1 MTYNYTSVRLDG
13 PCSDV
18 YTVRKFQVTVNKGK
32 RMSRYMIV
40 GCGVASNAAA
50 ETIRK
55 LDPESDIRM
64 FTRESHFYYYRPALP
79 EYLAGEK
86 TLKAVTLH
94 DGAWYEKN
102 RIEVRLSTEIVDV
115 RPAEKT
121 ATASDGKTYAY
132 DRLLLATG
140 SHAVVPK
147 MPGSDLEGVF
157 TLHTAADAEAMIHWA
172 GKAKSLVVIGG
183 GILGIEAGNG
193 LRKRGLQVTVVGRNR
208 RLLPKQMD
216 PAGAIFLQSCLERM
230 GFAFHLGV
238 TPREIV
244 HLNGRLD
251 VRLENGQALP
261 TDMVLL
267 SAGTEPDLKLPRQ
280 IGLAIG
286 KAVQVDDRLR
296 TSIDDIYA
304 AGDLIEHRGKYYGI
318 WPAAMAQGRAA
329 GANMAG
335 RETIYGGTL
344 QSHRLKVAGIDL
356 VCMGNIDADGVCEC
370 LVRSNDE
377 KCLYRKLIIENQTIT
392 GAILL
397 GDLRGEKEI
406 QGAIERR
413 REISSIRKDLEDEN
427 FDFARLK

>member
-1 MTYNYTSVRLDG
+1 MTYNYILSQLDG
-13 PCSDV
+13 FLLGV
-18 YTVRKFQVTVNKGK
+18 YTTEQLQAAVSEGK
-32 RMSRYMIV
+32 MSRYVIV
-40 GCGVASNAAA
+40 GNGVAGNTAA

-55 LDPESDIRM
+55 LEPDAEIRV

-102 RIEVRLSTEIVDV
+102 RIEVKLSTEIVDI
-115 RPAEKT
+115 RPAKKT
-121 ATASDGKTYAY
+121 VAASDGKTYAY

-147 MPGSDLEGVF
+147 MPGNDLEGVF
-157 TLHTAADAEAMIHWA
+157 TLHTAADADAMIRWA
-172 GKAKSLVVIGG
+172 ESAKTLVVIGG

-193 LRKRGLQVTVVGRNR
+193 LRRRGLQVAVVGRNK

-216 PAGAIFLQSCLERM
+216 AAGAVFLQRRLEEM

-238 TPREIV
+238 TPREITR
-244 HLNGRLD
+244 LDGRLA
-251 VRLENGQALP
+251 VGLEDGRTLE

-267 SAGTEPDLKLPRQ
+267 SAGAAPDLA
-280 IGLAIG
+280 LARKTGITIG
-286 KAVQVDDRLR
+286 KAVQVDERLR
-296 TSIDDIYA
+296 TNLEDIYA
-304 AGDLIEHRGKYYGI
+304 AGDLIEHRGVYYGI
-318 WPAAMAQGRAA
+318 WPPAMAQGRAA

-335 RETIYGGTL
+335 KGTIYEGTL

-356 VCMGNIDADGVCEC
+356 VSMGDIDAEGEDEC
-370 LVRSNDE
+370 VVRSDEE
-377 KCLYRKLIIENQTIT
+377 KCVYRKLVIENHAVA

-397 GDLRGEKEI
+397 GDLHGEKAI
-406 QGAIERR
+406 QTAVEGHKAVAAVRETMEEEGFDLSKIE
-413 REISSIRKDLEDEN
+413 
-427 FDFARLK
+427 